1 MSTEKLVCTGACLFG
16 KCPHKVCIK
25 HQQRQGKAAQI
36 KADMHILTAGS
47 LPDISPDK
55 TGYGVAVDIGTTTIV
70 LYLYD
75 CASAT
80 QLACVS
86 RLNPQVT
93 LGLDVISRIK
103 YCQESEDGLAKL
115 NEAVVTAINA
125 MLTEACAA
133 QGIDVTEISHC
144 VITGNTTMLHLFA
157 STSPVSMGTY
167 PFTPASL
174 FGETVQADKLGL
186 LCSRADTYLTPCISS
201 FVGGD
206 ITTAIL
212 ASGLFEQDE
221 LCVLLDIG
229 TNGEVAIGN
238 RHGIFAASTAA
249 GPAFE
254 GAHISCGM
262 AGVAGAVDSVYFIE
276 GTVRVTTINEQPAK
290 GICGSG
296 LLDAMALMRNAGI
309 IDETGRIIN
318 EHGDK
323 RDAFITEYDEQ
334 PAVRVTKD
342 IVITQKDIREVQT
355 AKAAIAAGVEALL
368 HHAGKSMDDVA
379 RVYLAGGFGN
389 YMDVQSAITIGLLPK
404 QASGK
409 VHPIGNAAGTGAIM
423 ALLSDEQKAVCQRIA
438 KAAEHIELGHN
449 PHFMDRYIENM
460 MFE

>member
-1 MSTEKLVCTGACLFG
+1 MSNETPVCTGACLFG
-16 KCPHKVCIK
+16 KCPYKVCVK
-25 HQQRQGKAAQI
+25 HLQRQGKAAQI
-36 KADMHILTAGS
+36 KADMHILTAGR

-75 CASAT
+75 CAAAK
-80 QLACVS
+80 QLSCVS
-86 RLNPQVT
+86 RLNPQVS
-93 LGLDVISRIK
+93 LGVDVISRIK
-103 YCQESEDGLAKL
+103 YCQDIDDGFARL
-115 NEAVVTAINA
+115 NEAVVTAIND
-125 MLTEACAA
+125 MLSEATAS
-133 QGIDVTEISHC
+133 QGIDVSDIGHC
-144 VITGNTTMLHLFA
+144 VVTGNTTMLHLFA
-157 STSPVSMGTY
+157 NVSPVSMGTY

-174 FGETVQADKLGL
+174 FGETVQADTLGL
-186 LCSRADTYLTPCISS
+186 LCARAETYLTPCISS

-238 RHGIFAASTAA
+238 KHGIYAASTAA

-254 GAHISCGM
+254 GAHISHGM
-262 AGVAGAVDSVYFIE
+262 AGVPGAVDSVYFTE
-276 GTVRVTTINEQPAK
+276 GTVRVTTINGLPPA
-290 GICGSG
+290 GLCGSG
-296 LLDAMALMRNAGI
+296 LLDALALMRNADI
-309 IDETGRIIN
+309 VDETGRIVGD
-318 EHGDK
+318 HGDK
-323 RDAFITEYDEQ
+323 RDTYITEDGGQ
-334 PAVRVTKD
+334 PAVRLTEG

-355 AKAAIAAGVEALL
+355 AKAAIAAGVESLL
-368 HHAGKSMDDVA
+368 HHAGKSMDDVTH
-379 RVYLAGGFGN
+379 VYLSGGFGN

-423 ALLSDEQKAVCQRIA
+423 TLLSDEQKTTCQRIA
-438 KAAEHIELGHN
+438 KAAEHVELGHN
-449 PHFMDRYIENM
+449 PYFMDRYIENM